1 MVKVIIELA
10 SNGVIKTVTDDNING
25 AGDKLETKTVY
36 EFDED
41 ERIFKKR
48 IQFLDELCEELDIDT
63 GNKFSKYNLKMIVD
77 WGRSYEPTLEEVE
90 EKIKRLTTELKEL
103 KSLKKDINEFG
114 EKV

>member
-25 AGDKLETKTVY
+25 AGDRLETRTVY
-36 EFDED
+36 EFGDDEKS
-41 ERIFKKR
+41 FQKR
-48 IQFLDELCEELDIDT
+48 IQFLYELCEELGIDT
-63 GNKFSKYNLKMIVD
+63 GNKFDKCNLVMGVD
-77 WGRSYEPTLEEVE
+77 WGKNYMPTEDEVE
-90 EKIKRLTTELKEL
+90 SKIRQLTHELKEL